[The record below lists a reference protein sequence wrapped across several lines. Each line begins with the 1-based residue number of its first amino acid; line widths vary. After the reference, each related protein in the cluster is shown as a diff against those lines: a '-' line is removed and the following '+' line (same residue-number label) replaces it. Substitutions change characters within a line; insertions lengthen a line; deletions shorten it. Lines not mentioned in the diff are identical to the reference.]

1 MIRKNDK
8 NKVESFRK
16 SEFNLATYIV
26 DNKRIVMPIF
36 LVVCL
41 LITILLAVR
50 AGKNDNGNAVV
61 SSSTASTSAEKSAT
75 ASAVESSTA
84 DAVEVVM
91 EEDAYPEITALINK
105 FYEAQATGDMDTIN
119 SITVGL
125 TEPALIRYQ
134 VSAEYYDKF
143 DAIKVYTKK
152 GPETGAY
159 VTYVYFELY
168 FTGFEQQVPGLQTYY
183 IRTNEDGE
191 YYLYFGELD
200 EEIIAYIEALS
211 VQDDFI
217 DLSNE
222 VAVNY
227 NTMLEENAELS
238 AFLTNFSEEVNK
250 SVGKEVASAT
260 AEASGEASSAAQD
273 ASTAG
278 DASSGDASAASQ
290 SEEIA
295 TDSNTSGPVIIEATT
310 VVKIRSSDSTNA
322 DVLGKTEVG
331 QQFTQIEALANGWSK
346 IEYEGKTA
354 YVRTEYFKVVSGGS
368 DDSNKA
374 SETDEN
380 TDSKENETKE
390 TETKESETKE
400 TESKDTKAKDTET
413 KDTESKDT
421 ETKDTESKDTQAKDT
436 ETKESE
442 STTTTDNN
450 GVTSNGTYHVKEAV
464 RVRKSAST
472 ESEVLCTAYKGDEIK
487 VTNYRADGWCEVEYN
502 GTKGFVKTE
511 YLTK

>member
-8 NKVESFRK
+8 NKFESFRK
-16 SEFNLATYIV
+16 SEFNLATYIA
-26 DNKRIVMPIF
+26 DNKRIVMPAF

-50 AGKNDNGNAVV
+50 AGKNDNGTGVATTA
-61 SSSTASTSAEKSAT
+61 TASTSAEKVAT

-91 EEDAYPEITALINK
+91 EEDAYPEITSLINK

-125 TEPALIRYQ
+125 TEAALIRYQ

-168 FTGFEQQVPGLQTYY
+168 FKGFEQQVPGLQTYY
-183 IRTNEDGE
+183 IRTNEEGQ

-260 AEASGEASSAAQD
+260 AEASGESTDAATQDTSAAGD
-273 ASTAG
+273 SASNDAAST
-278 DASSGDASAASQ
+278 
-290 SEEIA
+290 SESKETA
-295 TDSNTSGPVIIEATT
+295 TDSTASGPVIIEATT

-354 YVRTEYFKVVSGGS
+354 YVRTEYFTVVSDGTDNDTKTES
-368 DDSNKA
+368 TDDS
-374 SETDEN
+374 
-380 TDSKENETKE
+380 TDSKNTESKDTDTKETDTNTTETKE
-390 TETKESETKE
+390 TETKESDTAS
-400 TESKDTKAKDTET
+400 TENT
-413 KDTESKDT
+413 
-421 ETKDTESKDTQAKDT
+421 
-436 ETKESE
+436 
-442 STTTTDNN
+442 
-450 GVTSNGTYHVKEAV
+450 GVTGNGTYHVKETV
-464 RVRKSAST
+464 RIRKSAST
-472 ESEVLCTAYKGDEIK
+472 ESEVLGNAYQGDEIK

-502 GTKGFVKTE
+502 GIKGFVKTE

>member
-8 NKVESFRK
+8 NKFESFRK
-16 SEFNLATYIV
+16 SEFNLATYIA
-26 DNKRIVMPIF
+26 DNKRIVMPAF

-50 AGKNDNGNAVV
+50 AGKNDNGTGVAT
-61 SSSTASTSAEKSAT
+61 TASTSAEKVAT

-91 EEDAYPEITALINK
+91 EEDAYPEITSLINK

-168 FTGFEQQVPGLQTYY
+168 FKGFEQQVPGLQTYY
-183 IRTNEDGE
+183 IRTNEEGQ

-260 AEASGEASSAAQD
+260 AEASGESTDAATQDTSAAGDSASND
-273 ASTAG
+273 A
-278 DASSGDASAASQ
+278 
-290 SEEIA
+290 A
-295 TDSNTSGPVIIEATT
+295 TDSTASGPVIIEATT

-354 YVRTEYFKVVSGGS
+354 YVRTEYFTVVSDGTDNS
-368 DDSNKA
+368 TKTESTDDS
-374 SETDEN
+374 
-380 TDSKENETKE
+380 TDSKNTESKDTDTKETDAKTTETKETDTKE
-390 TETKESETKE
+390 TETKESDTAS
-400 TESKDTKAKDTET
+400 TENT
-413 KDTESKDT
+413 
-421 ETKDTESKDTQAKDT
+421 
-436 ETKESE
+436 
-442 STTTTDNN
+442 
-450 GVTSNGTYHVKEAV
+450 GVTCNGTYHVKETV
-464 RVRKSAST
+464 RIRKSAST
-472 ESEVLCTAYKGDEIK
+472 ESEVLGNAYQGDEIK

-502 GTKGFVKTE
+502 GIKGFVKTE

>member
-1 MIRKNDK
+1 MIRKNGK
-8 NKVESFRK
+8 NKIEAFRK
-16 SEFNLATYIV
+16 SEFNLATFII
-26 DNKRIVMPIF
+26 DNKKIVMPAF
-36 LVVCL
+36 LAVCL

-50 AGKNDNGNAVV
+50 AGKNDNQNGAV
-61 SSSTASTSAEKSAT
+61 SASASTSQEKVAT

-91 EEDAYPEITALINK
+91 EEDAYPEITALIKK
-105 FYEAQATGDMDTIN
+105 FYDAQASGDMDTIN
-119 SITVGL
+119 AITVGL
-125 TEPALIRYQ
+125 TEPALIRYE

-168 FTGFEQQVPGLQTYY
+168 FNGFDKQVPGLQTYY
-183 IRTNEDGE
+183 VRTNENGE

-200 EEIIAYIEALS
+200 EEIIKYIEALS

-222 VAVNY
+222 VAVSY

-250 SVGKEVASAT
+250 SVGKEVASAS
-260 AEASGEASSAAQD
+260 AAASTESSADASVAETSAQD
-273 ASTAG
+273 STA
-278 DASSGDASAASQ
+278 AQSTTAATETETQ
-290 SEEIA
+290 
-295 TDSNTSGPVIIEATT
+295 SGPVIIEATT

-346 IEYEGKTA
+346 IEYEGKEA
-354 YVRTEYFKVVSGGS
+354 YVRTEYFKVVSQG
-368 DDSNKA
+368 DDS
-374 SETDEN
+374 T
-380 TDSKENETKE
+380 
-390 TETKESETKE
+390 SETKE
-400 TESKDTKAKDTET
+400 TESKDTET
-413 KDTESKDT
+413 KE
-421 ETKDTESKDTQAKDT
+421 T
-436 ETKESE
+436 ETKETDTTDNKE
-442 STTTTDNN
+442 TTTDSND
-450 GVTSNGTYHVKEAV
+450 GVTSTGTYHVKETV
-464 RVRKSAST
+464 RIRKSAST
-472 ESEVLCTAYKGDEIK
+472 ESEILGNAYKGDEIK

-502 GTKGFVKTE
+502 GIKGYVKTE

>member
-1 MIRKNDK
+1 MIRKNAK
-8 NKVESFRK
+8 NKIEAFRK
-16 SEFNLATYIV
+16 SEFNLATFII
-26 DNKRIVMPIF
+26 DNKKIVMPAF
-36 LVVCL
+36 LAVCL

-50 AGKNDNGNAVV
+50 AGKNDSQNSAV
-61 SSSTASTSAEKSAT
+61 SASASTSLEKAAT
-75 ASAVESSTA
+75 ASAVESSTV

-91 EEDAYPEITALINK
+91 EEDAYPEITALIKK
-105 FYEAQATGDMDTIN
+105 FYDAQASGDMDTIN
-119 SITVGL
+119 AITEGL
-125 TEPALIRYQ
+125 TEPALIRYE
-134 VSAEYYDKF
+134 VSAEYYEKF

-168 FTGFEQQVPGLQTYY
+168 FNGFDKQVPGLQTYY
-183 IRTNEDGE
+183 VRTNENGE

-200 EEIIAYIEALS
+200 EEIIEYIEALS

-222 VAVNY
+222 VAVSY

-260 AEASGEASSAAQD
+260 AASTESSADAAAADSSAQD
-273 ASTAG
+273 ATAADSTA
-278 DASSGDASAASQ
+278 
-290 SEEIA
+290 EA
-295 TDSNTSGPVIIEATT
+295 TDAGTQSGPVIIEATT

-346 IEYEGKTA
+346 IEYEGKEA
-354 YVRTEYFKVVSGGS
+354 YVRTEYFKVVSTGDDNAS
-368 DDSNKA
+368 DT
-374 SETDEN
+374 TD
-380 TDSKENETKE
+380 TKE
-390 TETKESETKE
+390 TETKE
-400 TESKDTKAKDTET
+400 TET
-413 KDTESKDT
+413 
-421 ETKDTESKDTQAKDT
+421 T
-436 ETKESE
+436 ETKESDTTDTKE
-442 STTTTDNN
+442 TTTDSND
-450 GVTSNGTYHVKEAV
+450 GVTSTGTYHVKETV
-464 RVRKSAST
+464 RIRKSAST
-472 ESEVLCTAYKGDEIK
+472 DSEILGNAYQGDEIK

-502 GTKGFVKTE
+502 GIKGYVKTE